1 MKKYKWLIGIIISIL
16 AIALL
21 VFWAVLPPKIVRDTA
36 SNIENNKM
44 MDIYSITS
52 KVYQTLHSS
61 DTHQDIFRELINTN
75 NLEIVREKTRWL
87 IKAKMNN
94 ARIVLAFEKAKGKYV
109 LTSGDVKLEEG
120 ETISFEQYLTLKSSD
135 SVAMEIIEK
144 VLLRDYN
151 GISEQIET
159 ETETSNVLS
168 YLFLNCKGIYKFN
181 TNYELDERMVI
192 IDDSHYQRTAKL
204 YSNKQMVGQIQIL
217 LNYQEKKSVS
227 GMKIQSTSSYETF
240 IPNGMKDEVVK
251 LMGKTNCFRL
261 QSKNVDDQLFLKVID
276 QSEKNN
282 ISHFRV
288 MDLKIHPDGKIEQ
301 LGDLEF
307 ELPIN
312 ETKTVTHPLLVKEV
326 FHDLRW
332 EKSVFSENYGVTLE
346 YFIKND
352 IKDDLNVLY
361 VKAYDGVGNPV
372 MEMEIKSYY
381 ENYALF

>member
-1 MKKYKWLIGIIISIL
+1 MKNYKWLIGIIISIL
-16 AIALL
+16 AIVLL

-44 MDIYSITS
+44 MDIYNVTS

-75 NLEIVREKTRWL
+75 NLEIVREKTKWL
-87 IKAKMNN
+87 ITGNMKN
-94 ARIVLAFEKAKGKYV
+94 ASIVLAFEKAKGKYV
-109 LTSGDVKLEEG
+109 LTSGDVKLQEG

-135 SVAMEIIEK
+135 SVAKEIIEK
-144 VLLRDYN
+144 VLLRDYE
-151 GISEQIET
+151 GISKQIET
-159 ETETSNVLS
+159 ETETSNVLA
-168 YLFLNCKGIYKFN
+168 YLSVNCKGIYKFN

-312 ETKTVTHPLLVKEV
+312 ETKTVAHPLLVKEV
-326 FHDLRW
+326 SHDLRW
-332 EKSVFSENYGVTLE
+332 EKTVFSENYGVTLE
-346 YFIKND
+346 YFVKND